1 MGVSCV
7 PRSVVVQRVL
17 GLVLA
22 AVFVVGA
29 VWALGRTPAPRPS
42 AASPPT
48 GSSSAPSTS
57 DATSGSPTGT
67 ASATTSAGPAPVATS
82 GPGLTEPGIH
92 VVAQAGADG
101 GLEVVERVRLPA
113 AATTLAIALPRASG
127 SGVAAAVPTITGFQ
141 AEAGGQVVS
150 DTLAAPLPD
159 GGDRLDLPVPSTD
172 ITMRY
177 RLEGGA
183 ERSQPAPVGRALV
196 LLPPVTAAEASL
208 SGLPVVVEVVG
219 GTIRNLVCPD
229 LAVAEQLCGRQQ
241 GSLWTTPSIPL
252 GRSVVVAQV
261 DLPPPGQQ

>member
-1 MGVSCV
+1 M

-22 AVFVVGA
+22 AILGVGA
-29 VWALGRTPAPRPS
+29 LWALGRTPAPGPS

-48 GSSSAPSTS
+48 GSSSAPSSS
-57 DATSGSPTGT
+57 DATSGSPAGTG
-67 ASATTSAGPAPVATS
+67 SATSSAGAVPVARS

-92 VVAQAGADG
+92 VVAQAGSDG
-101 GLEVVERVRLPA
+101 GLEVVEQVRLPA
-113 AATTLAIALPRASG
+113 AATSLAIALPRASG
-127 SGVAAAVPTITGFQ
+127 SGVAAAVPTISGFQ
-141 AEAGGQVVS
+141 AESGGQVVT
-150 DTLAAPLPD
+150 DTLAVPLPA
-159 GGDRLDLPVPSTD
+159 GGDRLELPDPSTD

-219 GTIRNLVCPD
+219 GNIRNLVCPD

-241 GSLWTTPSIPL
+241 GSRWTTPSIPL

>member
-1 MGVSCV
+1 M
-7 PRSVVVQRVL
+7 
-17 GLVLA
+17 
-22 AVFVVGA
+22 
-29 VWALGRTPAPRPS
+29 
-42 AASPPT
+42 SP
-48 GSSSAPSTS
+48 
-57 DATSGSPTGT
+57 
-67 ASATTSAGPAPVATS
+67 GPAPVATS

-141 AEAGGQVVS
+141 AEAGGQVVT
-150 DTLAAPLPD
+150 DMLAAPLPD
-159 GGDRLDLPVPSTD
+159 GGDRLDLPAPSTD

-219 GTIRNLVCPD
+219 GNIRNLVCPD

>member
-48 GSSSAPSTS
+48 GSSTAP
-57 DATSGSPTGT
+57 
-67 ASATTSAGPAPVATS
+67 TSAGPAAVATS

-113 AATTLAIALPRASG
+113 AATI
-127 SGVAAAVPTITGFQ
+127 
-141 AEAGGQVVS
+141 
-150 DTLAAPLPD
+150 
-159 GGDRLDLPVPSTD
+159 
-172 ITMRY
+172 
-177 RLEGGA
+177 
-183 ERSQPAPVGRALV
+183 
-196 LLPPVTAAEASL
+196 
-208 SGLPVVVEVVG
+208 
-219 GTIRNLVCPD
+219 
-229 LAVAEQLCGRQQ
+229 
-241 GSLWTTPSIPL
+241 
-252 GRSVVVAQV
+252 
-261 DLPPPGQQ
+261 